1 MLLHDRKIHMDG
13 LCSRSKTIFSERTV
27 EYMDTS
33 KDTFDFKDFI
43 LTMLRRWRLFV
54 VCILLFAILGAG
66 FRALTSG
73 KKTSETGLSTG
84 LTAEQHAQLQA
95 QEEGLLTQISEQE
108 AYLTGS
114 ILLNLDA
121 RHLQICE
128 VIMTLN
134 PRAALTSDAQAFQ
147 LQSNAEALSSV
158 LSGALKEDAAAAV
171 ISKALGLGD
180 IDLSYIKEL
189 VSIEYRSGTAILVL
203 RATYSTQKGAV
214 TLAESA
220 YQIVS
225 DAFAKAGKFTSA
237 YTLEKVG
244 QSAYEAYMADHIQ
257 YRVKAEEH
265 LKNLQTALTTVQTQL
280 QVPLSTSGVSLTSCI
295 KYGILGGA
303 VGFVLAFLLT
313 FFLDIMD
320 PRLRSASQ
328 IMTEL
333 DLKVLGSLTRKKGE

>member
-1 MLLHDRKIHMDG
+1 MDRLFSSSDT
-13 LCSRSKTIFSERTV
+13 SFSERTV

-33 KDTFDFKDFI
+33 NDTFDFKDFI
-43 LTMLRRWRLFV
+43 LTMLRRWRLFI
-54 VCILLFAILGAG
+54 VCILLFALLGAG
-66 FRALTSG
+66 FRALTSM
-73 KKTSETGLSTG
+73 KKTSDTGLSTG
-84 LTAEQHAQLQA
+84 LTEEQHAQLKA
-95 QEEGLLTQISEQE
+95 QEEGLLTQINEQE

-128 VIMTLN
+128 IVMALT
-134 PRAALTSDAQAFQ
+134 PRTALTSDAQAFQ
-147 LQSNAEALSSV
+147 LQSNANALSSV
-158 LSGALKEDAAAAV
+158 LNSALKEDNAAAT

-189 VSIEYRSGTAILVL
+189 VSIEYRTDTAVLVL
-203 RATYSTQKGAV
+203 RTTYSTQKGAV
-214 TLAESA
+214 TLAEAA

-225 DAFAKAGKFTSA
+225 DTFAKAGKFISA

-244 QSAYEAYMADHIQ
+244 QSAYESYTADHIQ
-257 YRVKAEEH
+257 HRVKAEEH
-265 LKNLQTALTTVQTQL
+265 LKNLQTALTAVQTQL
-280 QVPLSTSGVSLTSCI
+280 RVPLSTSGISLTSCV

-313 FFLDIMD
+313 FFLEIMD
-320 PRLRSASQ
+320 PRLRNASQ

-333 DLKVLGSLTRKKGE
+333 DLKVLGSLTREKGEKHV